1 MEMTEHTTSLKYKLT
16 HQALDAREVA
26 RELRR
31 YGSHAELLACPRLGP
46 QYADAFAQYRAAG
59 KGLVWADL
67 SSAERDRLV
76 RETRDG
82 LRRAARAAARDWIG
96 EAKTTVHDALTLFFV
111 VVGALAWLFGSFV
124 MPLTFALAWT
134 RDVSSATLRVLLVM
148 LGVAVLGIAYNIAM
162 VTFSLAMDMALEKWR
177 GRK

>member
-1 MEMTEHTTSLKYKLT
+1 MTEHTTTTSKKYKLT

-31 YGSHAELLACPRLGP
+31 YGSHAELLDCPRLGP
-46 QYADAFAQYRAAG
+46 RYFDAYARMYAAG

-67 SSAERDRLV
+67 SSAERDKLF

-82 LRRAARAAARDWIG
+82 LRRAARAASRDWIS
-96 EAKTTVHDALTLFFV
+96 EAKATMRDALTRFSV
-111 VVGALAWLFGSFV
+111 VVGALAWLFGSYV
-124 MPLTFALAWT
+124 LPLTLALAWT
-134 RDVSSATLRVLLVM
+134 RDVSSATLRALVVM
-148 LGVAVLGIAYNIAM
+148 LGVVVLGAAYNIAM